1 MILAPEGEDAYSLL
15 RLVHGGAFSSRE
27 AAVAR
32 LAPVWHTVG
41 ATPAITYVPRLAA
54 AGLKDAVT
62 PHRTDDPVEPPQVAL
77 AIQATAVPTASV
89 GPARAAACAHLADHD
104 GTHDP
109 VPDAPPTA
117 ADGPSTR
124 TDGESDTKEAAE
136 EMDWGGEVHRGDFD
150 ASLGRYHPIRDPS
163 TLRLPP
169 LHERRITLAEALQ
182 ELRLRKEVTSGHNL
196 NCLAYSILLGTDRIA
211 PAAQWVTKERGDEER
226 RRTHETIVR
235 RLPPEAD
242 TKIGPNG
249 VWWAGQTRDSLTRT
263 METSQVMGEAHVHG
277 FCNRIDRCIVIVDVR
292 ESAAVLYKYL
302 PGYAAQSQISMREAH
317 ELRNSDEQPI
327 WVLLEPD
334 HFSALLPIRRPI
346 ASTPQAPTGA
356 GAPAKVTN
364 GAGAGSASAT
374 AQEPE
379 QRPSLPEKGS
389 APVPDKPEG
398 TQQRGDAAE
407 TKIEWATRI
416 FTDMGYTIG
425 ARTEIGDADVFAIAR
440 YVADAT
446 AGVEEAGD
454 GRFNEAAVREYIR
467 EGGGDDSTYPRHIL
481 RQAVGDYLRLQRGAK
496 HARDLSPAHQAD
508 NTADDRIVWPGDSV
522 RLQREDTPGQHTRWK
537 AWKQGTTGT
546 VLRSAG
552 RGDWTV
558 LIEDKAGKIEVHVH
572 DHEVH
577 LLAKRAPAAGDVI
590 LSTRSTPHTTAARAG
605 RKGTPG
611 THALILRRRAP
622 DDVARGGATW
632 HAFHW
637 HDHRYVVV
645 HEEDMTRAP
654 WQAPYRQQESTLQ
667 SLKAQGAL
675 VTIAQRVYAQTGDW
689 GGEILSAT
697 MDAAARDGLHTDAGQ
712 ASRAIQEAK
721 QRWQGG
727 RPCAHMV
734 TLNHGGILVRLR
746 ETTAAIPGQR
756 RMATAPAHADTAAL
770 AWEADGRL
778 WRTMHTLA
786 DGNDVVLLQ
795 ETHLPE
801 LDPEGRSE
809 QVMQMLTSGEYSTWR
824 AAASPAPVDDAYAGV
839 LMWWNTATVEVT
851 EIQTLTPG
859 RLQRARVRVLAD
871 GTDFIV
877 VNAYV
882 PTKRGAP
889 TVRQATILE
898 RVRAQIQATIDT
910 ADDAGDEIVIGGDLQ
925 AQTSATLEARKD
937 TGSVNAYDSW
947 LDTLCAEHCLL
958 SVGDDEPTYSGGAG
972 GPQTTID
979 HWLVSTGLADRAAA
993 EVGAGADGLAGLGDG
1008 THGHN
1013 SLQLSITL
1021 RTAEA
1026 EDAEEKWEQ
1035 REPQLPPMD
1044 EDEWAAFAAE
1054 EADTA
1059 TTAAD
1064 GVDGTGGPTF
1074 GQAARRLEAIEAAL
1088 KGLVSRIQELSERTS
1103 TPQGTKVARLH
1114 ARMLRWRRWLRAC
1127 DGQRR
1132 FPDTHDMFNTK
1143 DCAHVFGDAPA
1154 TDDKIR
1160 SAIENSAPGKE
1171 RRVAL
1176 REVCRSRLL
1185 HARERYEDAA
1195 KEGAIDKDRVR
1206 TRLLADINKAMEEGR
1221 DPRWECFRAVG
1232 RAKAALAGKRTAPRL
1247 DQPGMR
1253 SIKRTGAARGVGST
1267 LRRC

>member
-1 MILAPEGEDAYSLL
+1 
-15 RLVHGGAFSSRE
+15 
-27 AAVAR
+27 
-32 LAPVWHTVG
+32 
-41 ATPAITYVPRLAA
+41 
-54 AGLKDAVT
+54 
-62 PHRTDDPVEPPQVAL
+62 
-77 AIQATAVPTASV
+77 
-89 GPARAAACAHLADHD
+89 
-104 GTHDP
+104 
-109 VPDAPPTA
+109 
-117 ADGPSTR
+117 
-124 TDGESDTKEAAE
+124 
-136 EMDWGGEVHRGDFD
+136 
-150 ASLGRYHPIRDPS
+150 
-163 TLRLPP
+163 
-169 LHERRITLAEALQ
+169 
-182 ELRLRKEVTSGHNL
+182 
-196 NCLAYSILLGTDRIA
+196 
-211 PAAQWVTKERGDEER
+211 
-226 RRTHETIVR
+226 
-235 RLPPEAD
+235 
-242 TKIGPNG
+242 
-249 VWWAGQTRDSLTRT
+249 
-263 METSQVMGEAHVHG
+263 
-277 FCNRIDRCIVIVDVR
+277 
-292 ESAAVLYKYL
+292 
-302 PGYAAQSQISMREAH
+302 
-317 ELRNSDEQPI
+317 
-327 WVLLEPD
+327 
-334 HFSALLPIRRPI
+334 
-346 ASTPQAPTGA
+346 
-356 GAPAKVTN
+356 
-364 GAGAGSASAT
+364 
-374 AQEPE
+374 
-379 QRPSLPEKGS
+379 
-389 APVPDKPEG
+389 
-398 TQQRGDAAE
+398 
-407 TKIEWATRI
+407 
-416 FTDMGYTIG
+416 MGYPIG
-425 ARTEIGDADVFAIAR
+425 ARTEIGDADVYAIAR

-467 EGGGDDSTYPRHIL
+467 EGGGDDGTYPRQTL

-496 HARDLSPAHQAD
+496 HARDLSPARQAV
-508 NTADDRIVWPGDSV
+508 NAADDRIVWPGDSV

-577 LLAKRAPAAGDVI
+577 LLAKRTPAAGDVI
-590 LSTRSTPHTTAARAG
+590 LTTKSTPHATEARAG

-622 DDVARGGATW
+622 DDVERGGATW

-654 WQAPYRQQESTLQ
+654 WQAPYRQQDSMRQ
-667 SLKAQGAL
+667 SLKVQGAL
-675 VTIAQRVYAQTGDW
+675 VAIAQRVYAQTGDW

-801 LDPEGRSE
+801 LDPEGRGE

-824 AAASPAPVDDAYAGV
+824 VAASPAPVDDAYAGI

-898 RVRAQIQATIDT
+898 RVRAHIQATIDT

-1013 SLQLSITL
+1013 SLQLSISL

-1059 TTAAD
+1059 ATAAD
-1064 GVDGTGGPTF
+1064 GVDGTGEPTF

-1103 TPQGTKVARLH
+1103 TPQGTKIVRLH

-1132 FPDTHDMFNTK
+1132 FPDTHDMFHTK

-1185 HARERYEDAA
+1185 HARERYEDAV

-1253 SIKRTGAARGVGST
+1253 SIKRTGATVAETGQGQVLRAIHDESVVMHQERGASAAGALHMQDRMAATGLPAPWPHTIHERRTDEEIAAEAARLATAEAQRQEQWAKWRTATTTEGSDGHDPWEAVRSAHYTPLVEHLRTEMRTIMSDESIDRGLQRFRARQGVGVGGFSGIWIARASAPT
-1267 LRRC
+1267 RQRYAQALRDTAADILIAADALDRERRPQDRRVAIQMIRDAAPKGWTQWIIMLLTKPGKALDVLSKRRDICLQPHSLKLCANAVAPHYAAVQEHVQPESNTGL